1 MKTIRCILIILLFS
15 AFSFYVAP
23 AQSFKGGLLAG
34 LSTSQ
39 VDGDTHS
46 GYNRAGLIFGGYV
59 GLGISEKISAQME
72 MKFIQKGS
80 YKNQN
85 PDAGDFKIY
94 SLRLN
99 YVEMPF
105 LIKYQYKYKL
115 TFEAGLGFGYL
126 ASYKEGDESGTFTD
140 YVQIHPFHKFE
151 LSYQIGG
158 YYQLFN
164 NLSVNVRYSYSL
176 LPIRQHINGEN
187 KFLFSKGQFNNVIC
201 FSLYYQFNKP
211 SE

>member
-1 MKTIRCILIILLFS
+1 MKNIRCILIILLFS

-34 LSTSQ
+34 LATSQ

-46 GYNRAGLIFGGYV
+46 GYNRAGLIAGGYV
-59 GLGISEKISAQME
+59 GLNISKKLSGQME
-72 MKFIQKGS
+72 MRFIQKGS
-80 YKNQN
+80 YKKQN
-85 PDAGDFKIY
+85 PDAGDYTVY

-126 ASYKEGDESGTFTD
+126 ASHKEGNENGPFPD
-140 YVQIHPFHKFE
+140 YAQIPFHKFE
-151 LSYQIGG
+151 LNYQIGG
-158 YYQLFN
+158 YYQLFK
-164 NLSVNVRYSYSL
+164 NLSVNVRYLYSL

-211 SE
+211 GE

>member
-1 MKTIRCILIILLFS
+1 MKTIKCIFTILLFS
-15 AFSFYVAP
+15 AFSFYEAN

-46 GYNRAGLIFGGYV
+46 GYYRAGIIAGGYV
-59 GLGISEKISAQME
+59 GLNISEKLSGQME

-80 YKNQN
+80 YKSQN
-85 PDAGDFKIY
+85 PNAGDYTIY
-94 SLRLN
+94 CLRLN

-105 LIKYQYKYKL
+105 LIKYKYKYKL
-115 TFEAGLGFGYL
+115 TFETGLGFGYL
-126 ASYKEGDESGTFTD
+126 ASYKEGNENGPFPD
-140 YVQIHPFHKFE
+140 YVQIPFHKFE
-151 LSYQIGG
+151 LSYHIGS
-158 YYQLFN
+158 YYQLFKR
-164 NLSVNVRYSYSL
+164 LSVNVRYSYSL

-187 KFLFSKGQFNNVIC
+187 KFLFNKGQFNNVIC
-201 FSLYYQFNKP
+201 FSFYYQFNKP